1 MTTQKVLFRIAS
13 ILMIVGGA
21 ANIISGIIGMIGG
34 ITLAHWGYG
43 KAGLIIVGFIIT
55 ILAAIYQLIVGIQGS
70 KNVPTPGIGAK
81 LFVPGI
87 IVLVAQFIGFLLAAI
102 GAGSGAG
109 SIIVSVLFGLGCP
122 IFFIITC
129 VLRKKAE

>member
-21 ANIISGIIGMIGG
+21 ANIISGIVGLIGG
-34 ITLAHWGYG
+34 IALSKYFSV
-43 KAGLIIVGFIIT
+43 GLLIVGFIIV
-55 ILAAIYQLIVGIQGS
+55 LLGGVYQLIVGIQGT
-70 KNVPTPGIGAK
+70 KNVHTAGIGAK
-81 LFVPGI
+81 LFIPGI
-87 IVLVAQFIGFLLAAI
+87 VVVAIQLIGLILSAA
-102 GAGSGAG
+102 GAHSGAG